1 MEAAEILANHDP
13 LILGLFQKLP
23 EPDADWPAKDRLK
36 WLQTAANIFDPV
48 YKGEGGIVVGLARAD
63 RSRRRDE

>member
-1 MEAAEILANHDP
+1 VAAGGNHDP

-36 WLQTAANIFDPV
+36 WLQMATNIFDLV
-48 YKGEGGIVVGLARAD
+48 YKEEGAIVVSWRV
-63 RSRRRDE
+63 RSAHQRHDE